1 VSTLHGVSW
10 SSRAERIQH
19 DSAVLVWRQVA
30 DDLVTGIQ
38 SGDLPPGSRLPSELE
53 LAQIYGVARVTL
65 RRAVAEL
72 RKDGLVVV
80 VHGRGTFVRER

>member
-1 VSTLHGVSW
+1 VSTLHLMSW
-10 SSRAERIQH
+10 PSRADRIKH

-30 DDLVTGIQ
+30 DDLTADIR
-38 SGDLPPGSRLPSELE
+38 SDELPPGSRLPSELE
-53 LAQIYGVARVTL
+53 LSEIYGVARVTL

-80 VHGRGTFVRER
+80 VAGRR